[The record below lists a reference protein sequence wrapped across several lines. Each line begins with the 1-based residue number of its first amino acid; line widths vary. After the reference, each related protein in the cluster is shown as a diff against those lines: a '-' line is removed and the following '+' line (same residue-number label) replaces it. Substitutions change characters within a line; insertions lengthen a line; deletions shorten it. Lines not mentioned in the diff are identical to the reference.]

1 MCIVFYLVFVV
12 IKYSLSVASFTPVGL
27 STTGSTPD
35 WFFGN
40 AITSLILVDPINIAH
55 NLSNPNA
62 KPACG
67 GQPILNAFNKWPNN
81 CWKFEICKI
90 SSKCIAAMQDHVFFL
105 NHHQLQL
112 HL

>member
-67 GQPILNAFNKWPNN
+67 GQPILNAF
-81 CWKFEICKI
+81 
-90 SSKCIAAMQDHVFFL
+90 Q
-105 NHHQLQL
+105 
-112 HL
+112 